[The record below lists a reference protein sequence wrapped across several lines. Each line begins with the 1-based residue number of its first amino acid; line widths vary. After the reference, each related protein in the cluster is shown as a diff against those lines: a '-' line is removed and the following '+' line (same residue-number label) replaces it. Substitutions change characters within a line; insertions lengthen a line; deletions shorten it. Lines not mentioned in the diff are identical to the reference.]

1 MEQQCAWIAGG
12 YADAGAMGLYLV
24 RHRVGRLHVECVVAP
39 FSNVSAGVRR
49 GALWYLVDEVAGD
62 VVLIDSTNWREIVRF
77 PSAGHAPCH
86 LALDATGTMLV
97 VANYGDG
104 TIALFALGDRGLP
117 TGDPDCYRHTGNG
130 PDPDRQADPH
140 AHWVGFAPDG
150 TLYAADLG
158 NDCVLGFSPN
168 SGKLG
173 TAKIVFSAPLGSGP
187 RQIAFH
193 PDRPI
198 LYLLSELAST
208 LRVLDRGDGGRL
220 VGRQCVSTLPSPAA
234 NLGGA
239 ILVDGDRLYVTNR
252 GHD

>member
-1 MEQQCAWIAGG
+1 M
-12 YADAGAMGLYLV
+12 
-24 RHRVGRLHVECVVAP
+24 
-39 FSNVSAGVRR
+39 
-49 GALWYLVDEVAGD
+49 
-62 VVLIDSTNWREIVRF
+62 
-77 PSAGHAPCH
+77 
-86 LALDATGTMLV
+86 
-97 VANYGDG
+97 GDG
-104 TIALFALGDRGLP
+104 TTALFALDDRGLP
-117 TGDPDCYRHTGNG
+117 TGDPECYRHTGNG
-130 PDPDRQADPH
+130 PGPDRQAGPH

-168 SGKLG
+168 SGRLS
-173 TAKIVFSAPLGSGP
+173 TAKIVFTAPPGSGP

-208 LRVLDRGDGGRL
+208 SSVLDCRDGGRL

-239 ILVDGDRLYVTNR
+239 ILVDGDRLYVHQSR
-252 GHD
+252 P